1 MHLMAAERRCFEDL
15 TATLH
20 DGPAMKEGG
29 GGVDAERW
37 ILIRIRLIHTR
48 RAPRDDEN
56 HGHVRVDTKVYPSR
70 AALVSSMFD

>member
-29 GGVDAERW
+29 GAW
-37 ILIRIRLIHTR
+37 IKRAKAHTNGCKEETTCGNDSL
-48 RAPRDDEN
+48 AFYQ
-56 HGHVRVDTKVYPSR
+56 T
-70 AALVSSMFD
+70 ALV

>member
-29 GGVDAERW
+29 GRGSSGPKRTPTDARRRRGVEMTVWLFIKRPW
-37 ILIRIRLIHTR
+37 FKSCQQVTSPEPFH
-48 RAPRDDEN
+48 
-56 HGHVRVDTKVYPSR
+56 
-70 AALVSSMFD
+70 AL

>member
-29 GGVDAERW
+29 GVDQAGQSAHQRMQGG
-37 ILIRIRLIHTR
+37 
-48 RAPRDDEN
+48 DD
-56 HGHVRVDTKVYPSR
+56 VWK
-70 AALVSSMFD
+70 

>member
-29 GGVDAERW
+29 GRG
-37 ILIRIRLIHTR
+37 
-48 RAPRDDEN
+48 
-56 HGHVRVDTKVYPSR
+56 
-70 AALVSSMFD
+70 SS

>member
-29 GGVDAERW
+29 AW
-37 ILIRIRLIHTR
+37 IKRAKAHTNGWKEETTC
-48 RAPRDDEN
+48 EN
-56 HGHVRVDTKVYPSR
+56 NSLAFYQT
-70 AALVSSMFD
+70 ALV